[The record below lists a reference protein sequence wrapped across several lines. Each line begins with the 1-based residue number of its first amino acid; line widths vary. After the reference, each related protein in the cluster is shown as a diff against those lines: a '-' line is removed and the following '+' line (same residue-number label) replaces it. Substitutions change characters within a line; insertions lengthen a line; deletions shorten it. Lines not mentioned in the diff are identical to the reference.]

1 MKTER
6 TDINQTNDT
15 QSNKR
20 ENDAVCVLKAEKFN
34 CVTKE
39 GMRMRMRMGE
49 REKKIRLTTI
59 TMI

>member
-15 QSNKR
+15 QFNKR

-39 GMRMRMRMGE
+39 GMRMRMGE